1 MKNIGLIILTII
13 SYQFSLAQEI
23 LSLDRAIALTLE
35 NNYDIKISKNT
46 EQIAKNNSGILNSG
60 YLPVSPLTA
69 SCALAMVSP

>member
-46 EQIAKNNSGILNSG
+46 EQIAKNNSDVLR
-60 YLPVSPLTA
+60 
-69 SCALAMVSP
+69 